1 MPQNRPKQKGRP
13 MVAKITQLLI
23 LMAAGSLSACSSTPV
38 QPDFDGVL
46 PAITRAQHP
55 STKTHPAYSTVVSH
69 VCVSHPILDLRG
81 NVLRTD
87 VDCW

>member
-1 MPQNRPKQKGRP
+1 
-13 MVAKITQLLI
+13 MVAKVVQLAI
-23 LMAAGSLSACSSTPV
+23 LVAAGGFTACSSAPT

-69 VCVSHPILDLRG
+69 VCVSHPIFDLRG
-81 NVLRTD
+81 NLLRTD
-87 VDCW
+87 VNCW